1 MEHTPEEVEK
11 EVARLFECATAPEL
25 LMPREALVDSTI
37 QLLRDCNMV
46 LIRAPPQ
53 TGKSTLAQLI
63 SRKVF
68 THHPDLEP
76 VFFFWPAGRA
86 NYWEKIQD
94 YREILKEQLN
104 EKKVENESVREKLKI
119 GTNVESSS
127 RKPLY
132 IIDDAH
138 RTYSENLMWEQKFKN
153 GIIDHDEYY
162 LFLCGYGPANGHIHW
177 GTVPSQSA
185 TVPTEWR
192 IELLPHPSRNLQG
205 MMQKEG
211 YADTPHML
219 HVRMLEKEA
228 AEVIK
233 RWAEN
238 QSPQATYDSSV
249 LELLWYETEG
259 HPGALKLILELM
271 ESKGPMVVRAFNL
284 YLCLET
290 D

>member
-1 MEHTPEEVEK
+1 MEHTSEEVAQE

-63 SRKVF
+63 RRKVF

-76 VFFFWPAGRA
+76 VFFSWPAGRA
-86 NYWEKIQD
+86 NDWEKIQD
-94 YREILKEQLN
+94 YEEILKEQLN
-104 EKKVENESVREKLKI
+104 EKKAEAVREKLKI

-138 RTYSENLMWEQKFKN
+138 RTYSENLMWEEKFKN

-162 LFLCGYGPANGHIHW
+162 LFLCGYGPANGRIHW
-177 GTVPSQSA
+177 GSVPSQSA
-185 TVPTEWR
+185 TVPTRWR
-192 IELLPHPSRNLQG
+192 IELLPHPSHNLQG
-205 MMQKEG
+205 
-211 YADTPHML
+211 YADPPHML
-219 HVRMLEKEA
+219 HMRMEEKEV

-249 LELLWYETEG
+249 FELLWYETEG

-271 ESKGPMVVRAFNL
+271 ESKGPKVLRAFNL
-284 YLCLET
+284 
-290 D
+290 